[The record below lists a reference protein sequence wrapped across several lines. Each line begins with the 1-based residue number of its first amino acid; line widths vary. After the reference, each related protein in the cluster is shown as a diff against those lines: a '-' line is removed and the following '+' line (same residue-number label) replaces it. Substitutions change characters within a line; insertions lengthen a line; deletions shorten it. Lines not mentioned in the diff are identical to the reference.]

1 MCEMGITMPAS
12 QSCHG
17 VYECEEF
24 ILRPGCQSVSALF
37 FSPPGLQRTESLPHP
52 WGWACDEWHRLSH
65 PLCFPYNKW
74 KHQFTF
80 IKHTEQAD
88 WAYICLLGLP
98 CKVPQTGWLKEQKF
112 ISQSSR
118 CWESKIM
125 VSVGVVS
132 SWSLF
137 SWLGSGHHLSLCSL
151 DLVFVC
157 GQRKRQKELLG
168 VSSLRSPILGDQDP
182 LLWPHLTLMTSLKA
196 LSPYTVILGAQ
207 AFNTWILRGTVSPFH
222 LFEK

>member
-24 ILRPGCQSVSALF
+24 ILRPGCQSVSAPF
-37 FSPPGLQRTESLPHP
+37 FSPPGLQRTESLPHL

-80 IKHTEQAD
+80 IKHTEQAN

-98 CKVPQTGWLKEQKF
+98 CKVPQTGWLKQQKF
-112 ISQSSR
+112 LFSQFQVLEVHDQVSSGLV
-118 CWESKIM
+118 CSKTTLLGLEMAIFPLHPHRAFPSY
-125 VSVGVVS
+125 VSVSVIS
-132 SWSLF
+132 SPYKDASHIG
-137 SWLGSGHHLSLCSL
+137 LG
-151 DLVFVC
+151 
-157 GQRKRQKELLG
+157 
-168 VSSLRSPILGDQDP
+168 P
-182 LLWPHLTLMTSLKA
+182 TLMTSL
-196 LSPYTVILGAQ
+196 
-207 AFNTWILRGTVSPFH
+207 
-222 LFEK
+222 